1 MVLSARRRVA
11 RVRKLSEGS
20 QSRQERDHTNWEW
33 GGLASEI
40 WTAGGVRT
48 QDDSLSLPPVTA
60 TAPDLRRVCM
70 RPEDQATERR
80 PMLTSAESHEGTS
93 PHARPPRIF
102 VHRVRLDMYNDDPL
116 WQRGPHTRTSQVTK
130 VTHTQT
136 LLHLYDKSANLLFVN
151 TRPNQCRT
159 LTNHR
164 TRQRDGSSKEFGPG
178 AKRETHCGHC
188 RSSQTSHGPAT
199 VSSTP
204 CRAQSAPRRAA

>member
-136 LLHLYDKSANLLFVN
+136 LFEADRPTGVGVVGRSLVWSEAVSRFRGQRSASVIREKNLKLWAA
-151 TRPNQCRT
+151 TRPRD
-159 LTNHR
+159 R
-164 TRQRDGSSKEFGPG
+164 RGGASRDGCSMRGPG
-178 AKRETHCGHC
+178 
-188 RSSQTSHGPAT
+188 RSPGRKFFP
-199 VSSTP
+199 
-204 CRAQSAPRRAA
+204 

>member
-136 LLHLYDKSANLLFVN
+136 LLHSETGGAGRIGLRGWASSGAHCTHIPPLFSVLYSQRSTHKKS
-151 TRPNQCRT
+151 
-159 LTNHR
+159 
-164 TRQRDGSSKEFGPG
+164 
-178 AKRETHCGHC
+178 
-188 RSSQTSHGPAT
+188 RS
-199 VSSTP
+199 
-204 CRAQSAPRRAA
+204 